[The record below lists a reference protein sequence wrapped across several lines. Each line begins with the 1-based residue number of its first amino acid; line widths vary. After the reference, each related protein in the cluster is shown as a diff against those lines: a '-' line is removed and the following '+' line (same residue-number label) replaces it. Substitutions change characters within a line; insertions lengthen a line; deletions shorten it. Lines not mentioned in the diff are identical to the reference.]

1 MLQLNKTAVGS
12 VLTKR
17 IGKPAVHERTLPG
30 YLEGSTVGG
39 ACRNSGASVV
49 DRLTDPLL
57 SGASPLPQWISGAW
71 RNGFQD
77 KKATLEVMPTS

>member
-1 MLQLNKTAVGS
+1 MLQLNKTAIGS
-12 VLTKR
+12 VLTER
-17 IGKPAVHERTLPG
+17 IGKPAVRERTLPG

-57 SGASPLPQWISGAW
+57 SGASPLPQWISVFGGMDFKMK
-71 RNGFQD
+71 RRP
-77 KKATLEVMPTS
+77 LR